1 MEDDFE
7 IAPAKK
13 KSARKLLS
21 TKSVDPKIRK
31 AQKQAMLSADLFA
44 SAEEFS
50 ALIDE
55 NEREEEAGG
64 MEQVKTWHY
73 PPMAHVAENWTLV
86 RKSWVLMPL
95 RVGFFKSP
103 TSPSASPRQ
112 GARLTRVI
120 SIWGRP
126 K

>member
-7 IAPAKK
+7 IAPSKK

-64 MEQVKTWHY
+64 MEQVKTC
-73 PPMAHVAENWTLV
+73 N
-86 RKSWVLMPL
+86 
-95 RVGFFKSP
+95 
-103 TSPSASPRQ
+103 
-112 GARLTRVI
+112 
-120 SIWGRP
+120 
-126 K
+126 

>member
-7 IAPAKK
+7 IAPSKK
-13 KSARKLLS
+13 KSTKKLS
-21 TKSVDPKIRK
+21 TKSVDPRIKK

-64 MEQVKTWHY
+64 MEQVKTWH
-73 PPMAHVAENWTLV
+73 
-86 RKSWVLMPL
+86 
-95 RVGFFKSP
+95 
-103 TSPSASPRQ
+103 
-112 GARLTRVI
+112 
-120 SIWGRP
+120 
-126 K
+126 